1 MRVSGSCFRPSWS
14 YALWERGGVRDERS
28 EEWED
33 GRMGGGRGVRS
44 GRNGRWEGSLL
55 DGVRQDGCV

>member
-1 MRVSGSCFRPSWS
+1 M
-14 YALWERGGVRDERS
+14 RDERS

-33 GRMGGGRGVRS
+33 GRMGGGRGMRSGRMGGGRGVRS
-44 GRNGRWEGSLL
+44 GRSGRRERGEEWEEWEDSLL

>member
-1 MRVSGSCFRPSWS
+1 M
-14 YALWERGGVRDERS
+14 RDERS

-44 GRNGRWEGSLL
+44 GRMGGMGGGRVLYLMASGKTVVSSSYRE
-55 DGVRQDGCV
+55 

>member
-1 MRVSGSCFRPSWS
+1 M
-14 YALWERGGVRDERS
+14 RDERS

-33 GRMGGGRGVRS
+33 GRS
-44 GRNGRWEGSLL
+44 GRSERDEEWEDGRRERGEEWEEWEDSLL

>member
-1 MRVSGSCFRPSWS
+1 M
-14 YALWERGGVRDERS
+14 RDERS

-33 GRMGGGRGVRS
+33 GRMGGGRGMRS
-44 GRNGRWEGSLL
+44 GRRERGEEWEDSLL

>member
-1 MRVSGSCFRPSWS
+1 MRGVGGWEDGRR
-14 YALWERGGVRDERS
+14 ERGEEW

-33 GRMGGGRGVRS
+33 

>member
-1 MRVSGSCFRPSWS
+1 M
-14 YALWERGGVRDERS
+14 RDERS

-44 GRNGRWEGSLL
+44 GRILYLMASGKTVVSSSYRE
-55 DGVRQDGCV
+55 